1 MEYKNIKNKV
11 LNLNKIGKK
20 EDVFTF
26 MNAIICYLD
35 NNQENIL
42 ILPCE
47 LLNVRL
53 KASFKYTLDSMG
65 KLPEKNEAINL

>member
-26 MNAIICYLD
+26 MNAIVCYFD
-35 NNQENIL
+35 NTTRKI
-42 ILPCE
+42 
-47 LLNVRL
+47 
-53 KASFKYTLDSMG
+53 Y
-65 KLPEKNEAINL
+65 

>member
-1 MEYKNIKNKV
+1 
-11 LNLNKIGKK
+11 
-20 EDVFTF
+20 